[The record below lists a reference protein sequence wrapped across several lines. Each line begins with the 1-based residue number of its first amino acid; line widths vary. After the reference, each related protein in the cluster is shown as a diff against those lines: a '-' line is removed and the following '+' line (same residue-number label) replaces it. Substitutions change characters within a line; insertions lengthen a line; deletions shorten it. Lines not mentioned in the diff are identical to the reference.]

1 MPAPILPTPT
11 PEELDDLIYYTRASD
26 LPSLKTTL
34 TTLCEKHACPPT
46 TILASAIDIDA
57 DGLGSQ
63 SCLLHFAAAN
73 GALEVIDYL
82 LELLAPPLLPN
93 GAPTAPADKS
103 APSLVNHRNVAGN
116 TPLHWASLNGCLEV
130 VKALVAV
137 GADAGELNGAGHDA
151 VFEAERSGREEGR
164 RVAQWMLENCKGL
177 DRGSN
182 SQSIGL
188 EDQAEVTDEDLN
200 VEAVTETAEE
210 VENGASKENT

>member
-11 PEELDDLIYYTRASD
+11 PEELDDLIYYTRTSD
-26 LPSLKTTL
+26 LLSLKTTL

-46 TILASAIDIDA
+46 TIIASAIDIDA

-63 SCLLHFAAAN
+63 SSLLHFAAAN

-116 TPLHWASLNGCLEV
+116 TPLHWASLNAQLEV
-130 VKALVAV
+130 VKALVAA
-137 GADAGELNGAGHDA
+137 GADAGVVNGAGHDA
-151 VFEAERSGREEGR
+151 VFEAERSGKEEGQ

-177 DRGSN
+177 DRGS
-182 SQSIGL
+182 QSHAAGAEDQSDSVVEDPGL
-188 EDQAEVTDEDLN
+188 EAE
-200 VEAVTETAEE
+200 TETAEGLGDE
-210 VENGASKENT
+210 TVKEKT